1 MPKDKTENHKKIIA
15 SARKEFM
22 TYGFKDAS
30 MRRIAADAKMSAS
43 GLYKHFPSKEEMFAA
58 LVAPAYDGLIE
69 MYRQAADETRR
80 ILDTADFSHIWEGS
94 HETVWIME
102 YIYEHFDA
110 FCLAICKAEGTRYEN
125 FLHDI
130 AKLGEERTLSF
141 MGQLRSMGIKLNNF
155 STKELHLLTTS
166 YVDAIFQALRHDFTR
181 EEALH
186 YAETLDKFF
195 TLSWKNFF
203 VY

>member
-15 SARKEFM
+15 SAQKEFM

-69 MYRQAADETRR
+69 MYRQSADETRR

-102 YIYEHFDA
+102 YMSISMLSAWPSAKQKEHDTKTS
-110 FCLAICKAEGTRYEN
+110 CMISPSWEK
-125 FLHDI
+125 
-130 AKLGEERTLSF
+130 KER
-141 MGQLRSMGIKLNNF
+141 
-155 STKELHLLTTS
+155 
-166 YVDAIFQALRHDFTR
+166 
-181 EEALH
+181 
-186 YAETLDKFF
+186 
-195 TLSWKNFF
+195 
-203 VY
+203 

>member
-1 MPKDKTENHKKIIA
+1 MPKNKTENHKKIIA
-15 SARKEFM
+15 AAQQEFM

-30 MRRIAADAKMSAS
+30 MRRIAAAAQMSAS

-58 LVAPAYDGLIE
+58 LVAPAYDGLVE
-69 MYRQAADETRR
+69 MYRQSADETRW
-80 ILDTADFSHIWEGS
+80 ILRTTDFAHAWACS
-94 HETVWIME
+94 HETVWLME
-102 YIYEHFDA
+102 YIYDHFDA
-110 FCLAICKAEGTRYEN
+110 FCLAVRQAEGTRYEN

-141 MGQLRSMGIKLNNF
+141 MAQLRSRGIKLNNF
-155 STKELHLLTTS
+155 SRKELHLLTTS

-186 YAETLDKFF
+186 YAETLDQFF

-203 VY
+203 GY